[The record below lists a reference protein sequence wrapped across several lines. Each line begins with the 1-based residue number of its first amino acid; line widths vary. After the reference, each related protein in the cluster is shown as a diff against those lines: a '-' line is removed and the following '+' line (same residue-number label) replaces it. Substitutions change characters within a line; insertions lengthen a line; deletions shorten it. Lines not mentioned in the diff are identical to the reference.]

1 MQQTLIF
8 ATSAATRKLY
18 QKTLISRDITPY
30 IARSA
35 AEVFLQL
42 ATFEIDTIIMI
53 DEGKFYDLDI
63 ILKVL
68 DRRYNDKRIILISPN
83 EDFDV
88 PERYPTTPEFF
99 DIL

>member
-1 MQQTLIF
+1 MQHTLIF

-18 QKTLISRDITPY
+18 QKNLISRDIAPY
-30 IARSA
+30 IARTA

-42 ATFEIDTIIMI
+42 ATFEIDTIILI
-53 DEGKFYDLDI
+53 DEGKLYDLDI

-68 DRRYNDKRIILISPN
+68 DRRYNDKRIILVSPN
-83 EDFDV
+83 EELTV